1 MDKQRTEYEK
11 YLIDI
16 RYYNEQNKLKLLDK
30 IEKLQGVIDQQK
42 SLDSSF
48 QSVKDYVG
56 DKTTADKLI
65 NIITDVNERLTSAK
79 LEFQEE
85 KIMLLTSKEELEKKL
100 ALADQKIKKLS
111 HKSRE
116 QSNRINS
123 LSNARAQMLKSNNE
137 KMTSRRIFKLRESS
151 KSLNDEAKKYE
162 NIISNFKRDLKVSK
176 SELSVEQELR
186 RRLYKENVKLKL
198 KIQEIIK
205 QDQKEISELKNK
217 KSRNKNN
224 KLEFSDLT
232 SYKTESNVLKSMID
246 GFRSDCNEISNV

>member
-30 IEKLQGVIDQQK
+30 IDKLQGVIDQQK

-56 DKTTADKLI
+56 ENSTADKLI
-65 NIITDVNERLTSAK
+65 NIITDINERLTSAK

-85 KIMLLTSKEELEKKL
+85 KMMLLTSKKELEKKL

-116 QSNRINS
+116 QSNRIHS
-123 LSNARAQMLKSNNE
+123 LSNARTQMLKKSNNE
-137 KMTSRRIFKLRESS
+137 KMTSRIFKLQESPKCLS
-151 KSLNDEAKKYE
+151 DEAKKYE
-162 NIISNFKRDLKVSK
+162 NVIINFKRDLKVCK
-176 SELSVEQELR
+176 NELLKEQELR
-186 RRLYKENVKLKL
+186 QKLYKENVKLKL
-198 KIQEIIK
+198 KVQEIIK
-205 QDQKEISELKNK
+205 LGQKEISELKNK

-232 SYKTESNVLKSMID
+232 SYKTESNVLRSMID
-246 GFRSDCNEISNV
+246 GFRSD